1 MIEFNN
7 VSMKYKTNDVL
18 ALDKVSVRID
28 DGEFVFIVGAS
39 GAGKSSFL
47 NVIMGQERVDSGT
60 VIVGPYN
67 LTKIK
72 KKELPYLR
80 RMLGIVF
87 QDFRLIPKM
96 TVYDNVAFALRVIGI
111 GERIIRK
118 RVRYVLR
125 LVDLSAKAKCL
136 PNQLSTGERQ
146 RVAIARAL
154 VNNPGVIIAD
164 EPTGNL
170 DPVLSGEIMS
180 LFDKINALGATVVV
194 VTHDLELVHQF
205 DHRIVTIENGKI
217 ISDVPSNAAY
227 HKLQSQKEEISR
239 QLSSVSDQPQF
250 PAAQPA
256 VTAEFAH
263 EEPEVIVPQEDAPQ
277 TEPAESVQVLEQPA
291 LDPSLSADEMI
302 AAFSAEQT
310 QPAEEQPAQTDTSE
324 AGAAA
329 EPLPVHERFS
339 VEDEEIL
346 DDAADETAETEGDPD
361 GE

>member
-1 MIEFNN
+1 MIEFKE

-18 ALDKVSVRID
+18 ALDHVSVRID

-96 TVYDNVAFALRVIGI
+96 TVYDNVAFALRVIGV

-205 DHRIVTIENGKI
+205 DHRIVTIENGRI
-217 ISDVPSNAAY
+217 ISDVASNTAY
-227 HKLQSQKEEISR
+227 EKIQAQREDIARKLA
-239 QLSSVSDQPQF
+239 SVPEQQIIPAPQPEV
-250 PAAQPA
+250 PVVVPTEA
-256 VTAEFAH
+256 VEQT
-263 EEPEVIVPQEDAPQ
+263 EEP
-277 TEPAESVQVLEQPA
+277 TLLEQPA
-291 LDPSLSADEMI
+291 IDPLLSADEMI
-302 AAFSAEQT
+302 ATLS
-310 QPAEEQPAQTDTSE
+310 SE
-324 AGAAA
+324 MNAGAQQMQTPDEASDA
-329 EPLPVHERFS
+329 QGATEMFI
-339 VEDEEIL
+339 VEEEVQVEQVVVI
-346 DDAADETAETEGDPD
+346 EEETEAQAD